1 MNLFAD
7 PAFTSVRMM
16 TVRNA
21 VMTVD
26 RRPLPDDLDA
36 LMQII
41 NGRAADS
48 HTIQRLVDCDL
59 VEQFDGTALLTL
71 AGIEAAALLASA
83 G

>member
-26 RRPLPDDLDA
+26 RRPVQARPAEDTFSIDV
-36 LMQII
+36 
-41 NGRAADS
+41 G
-48 HTIQRLVDCDL
+48 
-59 VEQFDGTALLTL
+59 
-71 AGIEAAALLASA
+71 AALEQ
-83 G
+83 

>member
-7 PAFTSVRMM
+7 PAFTSIRMM

-48 HTIQRLVDCDL
+48 DTIRRLVDCDL
-59 VEQFDGTALLTL
+59 VEQFDGTALLTPS
-71 AGIEAAALLASA
+71 GIEAAALLASA
-83 G
+83 S